1 VLLWFG
7 RPVSAANKRGSHNIG
22 PRLSQI
28 PALAAGRPADLVSPV
43 ADPSTTADVPER
55 DDERLNTAIVR
66 LDELVRT
73 LREQCPWDREQTHI
87 SLRRYLL
94 EETYETLEALDA
106 RAGGAGEAEVLD
118 RDLCEE
124 LGDLLYQVWFQAHL
138 ASERGAF
145 SIVDVAQGVRDKLV
159 ARHPHVYGDVV
170 APDADAV
177 RANWDAIKL
186 REKGRDSVMDGI
198 PQTLPALLRAVKVQ
212 KRAAAAGLS
221 SDEGSRGT
229 FIDTEGALAELR
241 ADPNEYTLGE
251 LLLAA
256 VELGRRVR
264 VDPEDAL
271 RAATE
276 RAEGRYRAL
285 EQDPG

>member
-1 VLLWFG
+1 M
-7 RPVSAANKRGSHNIG
+7 ANPSDTPCAPG
-22 PRLSQI
+22 PGAEGLH
-28 PALAAGRPADLVSPV
+28 
-43 ADPSTTADVPER
+43 
-55 DDERLNTAIVR
+55 TAIAR

-94 EETYETLEALDA
+94 EETYEALEALDA
-106 RAGGAGEAEVLD
+106 RVGRDGEAQDLD

-145 SIVDVAQGVRDKLV
+145 GIVDVAQGVRDKLV

-186 REKGRDSVMDGI
+186 QEKGRDSVMDGI
-198 PQTLPALLRAVKVQ
+198 SQTLPALLRAVKVQ

-221 SDEGSRGT
+221 TDERPPGP
-229 FIDTEGALAELR
+229 FIETEGALAELR
-241 ADPNEYTLGE
+241 ADPNEHTLGE
-251 LLLAA
+251 LLMAA
-256 VELGRRVR
+256 VELGRRIK

-271 RAATE
+271 RSATE
-276 RAEGRYRAL
+276 RAESRYRAL
-285 EQDPG
+285 EAEQG

>member
-1 VLLWFG
+1 M
-7 RPVSAANKRGSHNIG
+7 PDSD
-22 PRLSQI
+22 
-28 PALAAGRPADLVSPV
+28 PALSLADD
-43 ADPSTTADVPER
+43 ADRSGHES
-55 DDERLNTAIVR
+55 ERLNVAVAR

-73 LREQCPWDREQTHI
+73 LREQCPWDREQTHT

-106 RAGGAGEAEVLD
+106 RAGGDGTAEDLD

-145 SIVDVAQGVRDKLV
+145 DIVDVALGVREKLV
-159 ARHPHVYGDVV
+159 ARHPHVYGDVE
-170 APDADAV
+170 AADADAV

-186 REKGRDSVMDGI
+186 EEKGRDSVMDGI

-212 KRAAAAGLS
+212 KRAAAAGLEANDPPQGAFS
-221 SDEGSRGT
+221 
-229 FIDTEGALAELR
+229 DTEGALARLR
-241 ADPNEYTLGE
+241 ADPSEHSLGE

-256 VELGRRVR
+256 VELGRRIKI
-264 VDPEDAL
+264 DPEDAL
-271 RAATE
+271 RSATE
-276 RAEGRYRAL
+276 RAERHYRTL
-285 EQDPG
+285 ERDPG

>member
-1 VLLWFG
+1 M
-7 RPVSAANKRGSHNIG
+7 PDRG
-22 PRLSQI
+22 PT
-28 PALAAGRPADLVSPV
+28 AGARG
-43 ADPSTTADVPER
+43 PER
-55 DDERLNTAIVR
+55 VGGDLNAAILG

-73 LREQCPWDREQTHI
+73 LREQCPWDREQTHT

-94 EETYETLEALDA
+94 EETYEALEALDA
-106 RAGGAGEAEVLD
+106 RAGMDAGGDRGVEHLD

-145 SIVDVAQGVRDKLV
+145 GITDVAEGVREKLV
-159 ARHPHVYGDVV
+159 SRHPHVYGDVE

-212 KRAAAAGLS
+212 KRAAAAGLTS
-221 SDEGSRGT
+221 NDWPQGPFSE
-229 FIDTEGALAELR
+229 TEGALTELQ
-241 ADPNEYTLGE
+241 AAPSEHGFGE

-256 VELGRRVR
+256 VELGRRLK

-271 RAATE
+271 RSATE
-276 RAEGRYRAL
+276 RAESHYRAL
-285 EQDPG
+285 ERDPG

>member
-1 VLLWFG
+1 MANPAPDAPG
-7 RPVSAANKRGSHNIG
+7 RRAEGLH
-22 PRLSQI
+22 
-28 PALAAGRPADLVSPV
+28 
-43 ADPSTTADVPER
+43 
-55 DDERLNTAIVR
+55 TAILL

-73 LREQCPWDREQTHI
+73 LREQCPWDREQTHT

-94 EETYETLEALDA
+94 EETYEALEALDA
-106 RAGGAGEAEVLD
+106 RAGGDGDADALD

-145 SIVDVAQGVRDKLV
+145 SIVDVAQGVRDKLI
-159 ARHPHVYGDVV
+159 ARHPHVYGDVE

-177 RANWDAIKL
+177 RGMWDAIKL
-186 REKGRDSVMDGI
+186 QEKGRDSVMDGI

-212 KRAAAAGLS
+212 KRAAAASLAA
-221 SDEGSRGT
+221 DERPRGP
-229 FIDTEGALAELR
+229 FTETEDALVELQAE
-241 ADPNEYTLGE
+241 PNEHTLGE

-256 VELGRRVR
+256 VELGRRIK

-271 RAATE
+271 RSATE
-276 RAEGRYRAL
+276 RAEDRYRTL
-285 EQDPG
+285 EAERS

>member
-1 VLLWFG
+1 MANPASAPDAPGQRAEGLHTAVLL
-7 RPVSAANKRGSHNIG
+7 
-22 PRLSQI
+22 
-28 PALAAGRPADLVSPV
+28 
-43 ADPSTTADVPER
+43 
-55 DDERLNTAIVR
+55 

-73 LREQCPWDREQTHI
+73 LREQCPWDREQTHT

-94 EETYETLEALDA
+94 EETYEALEALDA
-106 RAGGAGEAEVLD
+106 RAGGHGDADALD

-145 SIVDVAQGVRDKLV
+145 SIVDVARGVRDKLI
-159 ARHPHVYGDVV
+159 ARHPHVYGDVE

-177 RANWDAIKL
+177 RGMWDAIKL

-212 KRAAAAGLS
+212 KRAAAASLS
-221 SDEGSRGT
+221 ADERPRGP
-229 FIDTEGALAELR
+229 FTETEDALAELR
-241 ADPNEYTLGE
+241 AEPNEHTLGE

-256 VELGRRVR
+256 VELSRRIK

-271 RAATE
+271 RSATG
-276 RAEGRYRAL
+276 RAEGRYRTL
-285 EQDPG
+285 EAGRS

>member
-1 VLLWFG
+1 MPDSSPARDTDGSG
-7 RPVSAANKRGSHNIG
+7 RDTESLNSA
-22 PRLSQI
+22 
-28 PALAAGRPADLVSPV
+28 V
-43 ADPSTTADVPER
+43 A
-55 DDERLNTAIVR
+55 R

-73 LREQCPWDREQTHI
+73 LREQCPWDREQTHT

-106 RAGGAGEAEVLD
+106 RASGDGAAEDLD

-145 SIVDVAQGVRDKLV
+145 GIVEVALGVREKLV
-159 ARHPHVYGDVV
+159 ARHPHVYGDVD

-186 REKGRDSVMDGI
+186 EEKGRDSVMDGI

-212 KRAAAAGLS
+212 KRAAAAGLEAGDPRPEAFS
-221 SDEGSRGT
+221 
-229 FIDTEGALAELR
+229 DTEGALARLR
-241 ADPNEYTLGE
+241 ADPSEHSLGE
-251 LLLAA
+251 LLMAA
-256 VELGRRVR
+256 VELGRRIKI
-264 VDPEDAL
+264 DPEDAL
-271 RAATE
+271 RSATE
-276 RAEGRYRAL
+276 RAERRYRAL
-285 EQDPG
+285 ERDPG

>member
-1 VLLWFG
+1 M
-7 RPVSAANKRGSHNIG
+7 AN
-22 PRLSQI
+22 
-28 PALAAGRPADLVSPV
+28 
-43 ADPSTTADVPER
+43 PSDTPCAPEHGA
-55 DDERLNTAIVR
+55 EGLHTAIAR

-106 RAGGAGEAEVLD
+106 RAGGDGEAQDLD

-145 SIVDVAQGVRDKLV
+145 GIVDVAEGVRDKLV

-186 REKGRDSVMDGI
+186 QEKGRDSVMDGI
-198 PQTLPALLRAVKVQ
+198 SQTLPALLRAVKVQ
-212 KRAAAAGLS
+212 KRAAAAGLPA
-221 SDEGSRGT
+221 DERPPGP
-229 FIDTEGALAELR
+229 FIETESALAELR
-241 ADPNEYTLGE
+241 ADPNEHTLGE
-251 LLLAA
+251 LLMAA
-256 VELGRRVR
+256 VELGRRIK

-271 RAATE
+271 RSATE

-285 EQDPG
+285 EAEQG

>member
-1 VLLWFG
+1 MAYPSDAPCAPQHG
-7 RPVSAANKRGSHNIG
+7 AE
-22 PRLSQI
+22 
-28 PALAAGRPADLVSPV
+28 DLH
-43 ADPSTTADVPER
+43 
-55 DDERLNTAIVR
+55 TAIAR

-106 RAGGAGEAEVLD
+106 RAAGDGQAEDLD

-170 APDADAV
+170 APDADSV
-177 RANWDAIKL
+177 RTNWDAIKL
-186 REKGRDSVMDGI
+186 QEKGRDSVMDGI
-198 PQTLPALLRAVKVQ
+198 SQTLPALLRAVKVQ
-212 KRAAAAGLS
+212 KRAAAAGLPA
-221 SDEGSRGT
+221 DERPPGPFSE
-229 FIDTEGALAELR
+229 TEGALAELR
-241 ADPNEYTLGE
+241 ADPNEHTLGE
-251 LLLAA
+251 LLMAA
-256 VELGRRVR
+256 VELGRRIK

-271 RAATE
+271 RSATE
-276 RAEGRYRAL
+276 RAEGRYRTL
-285 EQDPG
+285 EAEQG